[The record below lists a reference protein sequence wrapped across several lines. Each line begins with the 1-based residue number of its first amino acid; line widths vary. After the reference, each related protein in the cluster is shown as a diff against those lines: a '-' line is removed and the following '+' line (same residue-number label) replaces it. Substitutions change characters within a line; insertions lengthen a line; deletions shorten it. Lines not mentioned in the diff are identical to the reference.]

1 MIDFRFRKAE
11 VLIFIGVILVW
22 GLASILAIFTPDTSF
37 DTRVIILGILA
48 TILLCIEHTVQIIF
62 NRDINK
68 FSIVEKALLRN
79 EYKLNKQIPLDDVT
93 EAFVHS
99 FFSYS
104 RRGKHGRGSRTR
116 MYELIIKTKENGNIE
131 PFGYSTS
138 SPNPTTRYAN
148 EINEFL
154 AGNESTLTITNTPY
168 FIRILGGVM
177 AIFHF
182 SICGNVIIQSFQY
195 FFLNYSA

>member
-1 MIDFRFRKAE
+1 MIDFRFRKVE
-11 VLIFIGVILVW
+11 VIIIVGVILVW
-22 GLASILAIFTPDTSF
+22 GFASILSIFTPNTSF
-37 DTRVIILGILA
+37 DAGVIVLGILA
-48 TILLCIEHTVQIIF
+48 TILICIEHTVQIIF

-79 EYKLNKQIPLDDVT
+79 EYKLNKQIPLDDIT

-104 RRGKHGRGSRTR
+104 RRGKHRRGTKTR
-116 MYELIIKTKENGNIE
+116 MYELLIKTKENGNIE

-138 SPNPTTRYAN
+138 SPNPVTRYAN

-154 AGNESTLTITNTPY
+154 AGNDSTLTITNTPY
-168 FIRILGGVM
+168 FLRIIGSVM

-182 SICGNVIIQSFQY
+182 SICGNVIIQSFRY
-195 FFLNYSA
+195 FFL